1 MSHKVDA
8 PNIEDFN
15 FKDEVE
21 GHLILPG
28 WIPHSLAAIT
38 CADICM
44 DILEEGGPK
53 EPRLEQ
59 LSGCLGGASMS
70 STRRVVTMGD
80 NTMDFS
86 LRKASPANRIL
97 TQLVKE
103 GLLSKIHL
111 DIIEEFLFLVGG

>member
-15 FKDEVE
+15 FKDEVK
-21 GHLILPG
+21 GHFILPG
-28 WIPHSLAAIT
+28 QIPHPLAAIT
-38 CADICM
+38 SVDICM

-70 STRRVVTMGD
+70 STR
-80 NTMDFS
+80 
-86 LRKASPANRIL
+86 
-97 TQLVKE
+97 
-103 GLLSKIHL
+103 
-111 DIIEEFLFLVGG
+111 